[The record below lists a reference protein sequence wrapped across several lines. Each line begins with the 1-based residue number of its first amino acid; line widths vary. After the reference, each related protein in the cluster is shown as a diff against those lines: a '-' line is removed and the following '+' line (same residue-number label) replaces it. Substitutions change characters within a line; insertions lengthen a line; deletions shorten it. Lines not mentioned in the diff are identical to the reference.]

1 MRLVLR
7 TLAALKHRF
16 LRDDLHRSST
26 LLIAAQGVNAVSAF
40 AFWLIC
46 ARLFPASQVGLATAF
61 ISFGLLVATFTHVGL
76 PTTVLRFLPTSKQ
89 PGGLFS
95 AAVLLVTLSS
105 LAGGGLAI
113 WAISHLAPRLSF
125 VQHSLILSLML
136 VAIVVGSALGGL
148 LDGALSS
155 LRASQFVFI
164 KALLTNAPRVLLP
177 FAIAALGMRGMVG
190 VYSGILLLGV
200 GYSLAIATRRF
211 YRRGN
216 ALGGLRPRLT
226 ELRAHRNF
234 AAANYL
240 GSMFG
245 ILPGT
250 LTPLIVLQILGPTQA
265 AFFYMPMQLAVFLG
279 IISSS
284 TCQALLAETAQT
296 DDADAHRRHL
306 LSAAK
311 HLYQL
316 LLPAAIVLCAI
327 GWVIL
332 RIYGAAYAAHGFL
345 PLTILCAASLFVAVN
360 WLGDTWLN
368 IQKKSAAYFVMN
380 ALNALTVVGSVYLL
394 AGHGLVGVACGWL
407 IGQAL
412 SAVIYVVFFV
422 HEASWL
428 PYVSGRLCASD
439 FCERRR
445 KSSGR

>member
-265 AFFYMPMQLAVFLG
+265 AFFYMPMQLAVFFGHYFQLHLPG
-279 IISSS
+279 AAGGNSADRRCGRSSS
-284 TCQALLAETAQT
+284 PPFERREALI
-296 DDADAHRRHL
+296 
-306 LSAAK
+306 
-311 HLYQL
+311 
-316 LLPAAIVLCAI
+316 PIVA
-327 GWVIL
+327 
-332 RIYGAAYAAHGFL
+332 
-345 PLTILCAASLFVAVN
+345 
-360 WLGDTWLN
+360 
-368 IQKKSAAYFVMN
+368 
-380 ALNALTVVGSVYLL
+380 
-394 AGHGLVGVACGWL
+394 
-407 IGQAL
+407 
-412 SAVIYVVFFV
+412 
-422 HEASWL
+422 
-428 PYVSGRLCASD
+428 SGRNSFMCNRLGNLTHLRCCLCSARFFASD
-439 FCERRR
+439 DFVRGQPVR
-445 KSSGR
+445 GG